1 MKQKWII
8 DENNW
13 TIELEPE
20 TLADKSLLESIDGS
34 KTAAITKNGR
44 LTFKGAVSKEPIKAP
59 IHIDRSKDDV
69 RDSGKVAE

>member
-34 KTAAITKNGR
+34 KTAAITKNGT
-44 LTFKGAVSKEPIKAP
+44 LKFTGVVSKAP
-59 IHIDRSKDDV
+59 IVKPIHIERSKDDV
-69 RDSGKVAE
+69 RDTKGSTE